1 MNHTF
6 SLIRNAL
13 TRSSQPVS
21 GHAKRSRKGPHGKLL
36 LAAVIASVTHGAMAA
51 PQGGV
56 VVDGNAHIN
65 YQDALTLINQHTDAI
80 TINWQN
86 FDISAGETVTFLQPD
101 ANSYAL
107 NRVLTGDGT
116 QINGQLNA
124 NGRVF
129 VLDANGVLF
138 GQSAQ
143 VNVGSLVAS
152 SLDISD
158 ADFANGH
165 FTFAGQGNAGKVTNL
180 GSITVA
186 DTGAVALLGGQVS
199 NQGVIRAR
207 LGNVAM
213 AAGNKVTL
221 DFAGDG
227 LLNVQIDESTAQALV
242 NNGGLI
248 QADGGSVWMT
258 AHASD
263 ALLQTVVNNTGVIEA
278 RTLQERDG
286 KIMLLGSFDGGTV
299 QVAGKLDA
307 SATNGGDGGFIE
319 TSGAIV
325 KISGHAEIT
334 AAAPQGKAGTWLLDP
349 TDLEIS
355 YRADGADDN
364 VSHAHSQTLQN
375 SLNGGTNV
383 TLETAASGN
392 QAGNI
397 TLVDPLVWSGGATLQ
412 LTAHNNIRFN
422 DYLHAPTGGLILSAG
437 NNITTGAEGHIN
449 VGSFTLLDGSW
460 SQVATNL
467 PTFTARDFRLEGGS
481 FVRAL
486 GGSGSNASPWR
497 LTDIYGLQGLATQLS
512 GHAVLANN
520 IDASGTAQ
528 WNGGEGFNPIGTFD
542 TMFTGSLNGAGF
554 GIDGL
559 TINRSGLDDV
569 GLFGVTLGA
578 TLSNI
583 GLDRVN
589 ISGGRQTGGLVGE
602 NRTSVISGSYVTG
615 VVQGTDTA
623 GGLVGRNNGDISH
636 SYSTSAVSGGQTVG
650 GLTGMNDVN
659 GNVSH
664 SYATGAVSGAATVGG
679 LTGWNYGSINQSYAT
694 GLVNGSGVNQAGL
707 VGVNFGAI
715 TESFW
720 DSFTTGRATA
730 IGTDTT
736 GTQVVGEVNG
746 DWNSSGVSAYQ
757 SANYAGF
764 DFTAGGDWFIAE
776 GSSRPMLRASLNF
789 TQDGSGRNQITNVY
803 QLQGMAADLAGTYVL
818 ANDIDAS
825 LISANGNTS
834 NVWGGRGFAPVG
846 NNSGGHFTGSLD
858 GQGFVIDGL
867 TINRADQDFVGLFGA
882 LGNASQVTNLGLERV
897 SVSGADQIG
906 ALAGVAFGNI
916 DKVYSSGTVTGGD
929 YTGGLIGI
937 QASGNTTASYSSAT
951 VQGDEFVGGLAGR
964 FQGTLLSNSYATG
977 AVTGNTS
984 VGGLVGN
991 IYLGRVENTFAT
1003 GSVAGAQNTGGLV
1016 GLNSSP
1022 STIAYSY
1029 ASGNVTSTD
1038 AATRG
1043 GLVGNNAGT
1052 IANSFWD
1059 VFTSGQAVATGTGS
1073 NAGATALI
1081 GDWANLGINDSA
1093 YNSDSYTG
1101 FDFTNT
1107 WFIAEDA
1114 SRPML
1119 RALLSGNGEINN
1131 LYDLQGMAAD
1141 LAGNY
1146 TLMTNLDASATAAS
1160 IAAGNSGNYSDVW
1173 GGRGFAPVGGGSTVF
1188 SGNLDGQGFVINDLA
1203 INRDSLGLGLFGV
1216 LNGRVSNLGLVDV
1229 DITVASTAL
1238 TPVGAIAGLALSDAE
1253 ISQSF
1258 ASGQINDAFIAGGL
1272 VGVNLEG
1279 TVEQSYSSVDINN
1292 AVIGG
1297 GLVGANEG
1305 LIQQSYATGNVIAS
1319 ASNPEQTGSGGL
1331 VGSNSGIIRQSYATG
1346 DVWGGDV
1353 AGGLV
1358 AGNSGVIEQSYA
1370 TGAVGGNGLLGGLVG
1385 DNAPD
1390 GSIVSSFWNIE
1401 TSGLTDGVGAN
1412 NGSGTGTGLT
1422 SAQFTNLASFAG
1434 WDINADGSGNAV
1446 WRIYEGQTAPLLR
1459 AFLSDIEVT
1468 AYDDV
1473 VTYNGG
1479 AYSGRHQIN
1488 GTSGN
1493 GVRYG
1498 NSYAEFVAAFG
1509 EDGTPYGSS
1518 DALGTSDLEYTGT
1531 SQGATNAG
1539 TYGLKADKLWSTQQ
1553 GFNIVTPESALEV
1566 GAQNITITLS
1576 INDASKIYGDL
1587 DPAFTWRVTNGA
1599 IGSGD
1604 TLTGVLSRQ
1613 AGENVGNYA
1622 ITGQVTG
1629 DLASSNYNVTINN
1642 GVFTI
1647 TPRPISISI
1656 ADLEK
1661 VYGNLDPELAWRI
1674 TSGSIAPRDAG
1685 EIANLISLSRE
1696 AGENAGTYAINGIVG
1711 GVLASGNYRVSL
1723 DNGQLVITPR
1733 AIEISADVLSKIY
1746 GQADPALGWEI
1757 TGGSIVDGDTL
1768 VVALSRDEGRDVG
1781 TYAIRVNVEGDV
1793 VSSGNYQVTTVDGSL
1808 EINPAALTV
1817 TANDIRT
1824 YWNLLPPYTA
1834 RVDGLVEG
1842 DTIADVFGNSLTVT
1856 SDLDLPIPGDYRLT
1870 PTAQLAS
1877 NNYTVS
1883 FNDGT
1888 LSLLSSNPGDNYG
1901 SALTA
1906 SQLPAREA
1914 LGRENRANIFEARPL
1929 LDGSES
1935 GITLQVLDGGVRI
1948 DPDRLAALGLIFP
1961 QPVRFPVNS
1970 SVIAESYLA
1979 DLRRFAAQLQRY
1991 PGVQVLVEGH
2001 TSSTGS
2007 LALNDRLSRAR
2018 ADAVATALQGMG
2030 VAEDRIRQEAFN
2042 YQHPVAT
2049 NDTLEGRLLNQRTEI
2064 SEDKQ

>member
-207 LGNVAM
+207 LGNVAL

-248 QADGGSVWMT
+248 QADGGSVLMT

-307 SATNGGDGGFIE
+307 SAPNGGDGGFIE

-449 VGSFTLLDGSW
+449 VGSFTLLDGNW
-460 SQVATNL
+460 SQIAANL
-467 PTFTARDFRLEGGS
+467 PTFTARDFSLEGGS

-486 GGSGSNASPWR
+486 GGSGSSASPWR
-497 LTDIYGLQGLATQLS
+497 LTDIYGLQGLATRLS

-528 WNGGEGFNPIGTFD
+528 WNGGEGFNPIGTSD
-542 TMFTGSLNGAGF
+542 AMFTGSLNGAGF

-559 TINRSGLDDV
+559 TINRGIQENI
-569 GLFGVTLGA
+569 GLFGVLSGA
-578 TLSNI
+578 TIVSVSLENIDIDGASYTGALAGMALNTDISNSYASGVVT
-583 GLDRVN
+583 GLNAVGGLVGVNAGSIESSYSTVRVTGAN
-589 ISGGRQTGGLVGE
+589 IDAGGLVGE
-602 NRTSVISGSYVTG
+602 NQGSIEAAYATGTVVGNRSV
-615 VVQGTDTA
+615 
-623 GGLVGRNNGDISH
+623 GGLVGANTGNGNIVG
-636 SYSTSAVSGGQTVG
+636 SYSS
-650 GLTGMNDVN
+650 
-659 GNVSH
+659 
-664 SYATGAVSGAATVGG
+664 GAVSGNAEVGG
-679 LTGWNYGSINQSYAT
+679 FIGYNAINASISSSY
-694 GLVNGSGVNQAGL
+694 
-707 VGVNFGAI
+707 
-715 TESFW
+715 W
-720 DSFTTGRATA
+720 DSFSSGQVGA
-730 IGTDTT
+730 IG
-736 GTQVVGEVNG
+736 VGITAPVDAIDPLSG
-746 DWNSSGVSAYQ
+746 DWSASPNAYT
-757 SANYAGF
+757 SASYIGF
-764 DFTAGGDWFIAE
+764 DFTNTWFIAE

-803 QLQGMAADLAGTYVL
+803 QLQGMAADLAGAYVL

-846 NNSGGHFTGSLD
+846 NHLTGQFTGSLD
-858 GQGFVIDGL
+858 GQGFIIDGLTINRGDQEFIGLFGSTAGASLTGIALENVDIVGSIYVGGLAGYNAGSIEQSYISGAVTGQIAVGGLVGGNDGSIQQSYATAAVMGTQQVGGLIGINSGTLTTSYATGNVQGATLTGGLVGAFNTGDISQSYWDSVTTGQSNGLGSGWSPTVSAVNGNWATLTSTNSAYSANNYSDLDFINTWFIAEGSSRPMLRAFLSDGFVTSGEINNLFDLQGMAAGLSGNYTLTNNIDASATAASVAAGNGGNFSDVWGGKGFAPIGHSAESFSGSLNGNGFVIDGL
-867 TINRADQDFVGLFGA
+867 TINRDNLNGVGL
-882 LGNASQVTNLGLERV
+882 LGL
-897 SVSGADQIG
+897 STGS
-906 ALAGVAFGNI
+906 
-916 DKVYSSGTVTGGD
+916 VTGVRLENVAITGGEA
-929 YTGGLIGI
+929 TGGLVGSNQGSIEKSYVTGSLSGQGNTGGLVGENLTGGNI
-937 QASGNTTASYSSAT
+937 SQTWTDVTVDGSGNS
-951 VQGDEFVGGLAGR
+951 VGGLAGINAATIEDSYAVGAVNNTGNNTGGLVGNNEASIAR
-964 FQGTLLSNSYATG
+964 SYATG
-977 AVTGNTS
+977 AVTGS
-984 VGGLVGN
+984 
-991 IYLGRVENTFAT
+991 
-1003 GSVAGAQNTGGLV
+1003 
-1016 GLNSSP
+1016 
-1022 STIAYSY
+1022 
-1029 ASGNVTSTD
+1029 
-1038 AATRG
+1038 AA
-1043 GLVGNNAGT
+1043 
-1052 IANSFWD
+1052 
-1059 VFTSGQAVATGTGS
+1059 
-1073 NAGATALI
+1073 
-1081 GDWANLGINDSA
+1081 
-1093 YNSDSYTG
+1093 
-1101 FDFTNT
+1101 
-1107 WFIAEDA
+1107 
-1114 SRPML
+1114 
-1119 RALLSGNGEINN
+1119 
-1131 LYDLQGMAAD
+1131 
-1141 LAGNY
+1141 
-1146 TLMTNLDASATAAS
+1146 
-1160 IAAGNSGNYSDVW
+1160 
-1173 GGRGFAPVGGGSTVF
+1173 
-1188 SGNLDGQGFVINDLA
+1188 
-1203 INRDSLGLGLFGV
+1203 
-1216 LNGRVSNLGLVDV
+1216 
-1229 DITVASTAL
+1229 
-1238 TPVGAIAGLALSDAE
+1238 
-1253 ISQSF
+1253 
-1258 ASGQINDAFIAGGL
+1258 
-1272 VGVNLEG
+1272 
-1279 TVEQSYSSVDINN
+1279 
-1292 AVIGG
+1292 
-1297 GLVGANEG
+1297 
-1305 LIQQSYATGNVIAS
+1305 
-1319 ASNPEQTGSGGL
+1319 
-1331 VGSNSGIIRQSYATG
+1331 
-1346 DVWGGDV
+1346 
-1353 AGGLV
+1353 
-1358 AGNSGVIEQSYA
+1358 
-1370 TGAVGGNGLLGGLVG
+1370 GGLVG
-1385 DNAPD
+1385 DNS
-1390 GSIVSSFWNIE
+1390 GFIVNSFWNTD
-1401 TSGLTDGVGAN
+1401 TSGLATSAG
-1412 NGSGTGTGLT
+1412 GTGLT

-1446 WRIYEGQTAPLLR
+1446 WRIYEGQTSPLLR
-1459 AFLSDIEVT
+1459 SFLTDIEVT

-1473 VTYNGG
+1473 ATYDGS

-1961 QPVRFPVNS
+1961 EPVRFPVNS

-2018 ADAVATALQGMG
+2018 ADAVSTALQGMG
-2030 VAEDRIRQEAFN
+2030 VAENRIRQEAFN

>member
-207 LGNVAM
+207 LGNVAL

-248 QADGGSVWMT
+248 QADGGSVLMT

-307 SATNGGDGGFIE
+307 SAPNGGDGGFIE

-397 TLVDPLVWSGGATLQ
+397 TLVDPLVWNGGATLQ

-422 DYLHAPTGGLILSAG
+422 DYLHAPNGGLILSAG

-449 VGSFTLLDGSW
+449 VGSFTLLDGNW
-460 SQVATNL
+460 SQIAANL
-467 PTFTARDFRLEGGS
+467 PTFIARDFSLEGGS

-486 GGSGSNASPWR
+486 GGSGSSASPWR

-528 WNGGEGFNPIGTFD
+528 WNGGEGFNPIGNFD
-542 TMFTGSLNGAGF
+542 NHFNGSLDGNRF
-554 GIDGL
+554 LIDGL
-559 TINRSGLDDV
+559 TINRGNQNRTA
-569 GLFGVTLGA
+569 LFGVT
-578 TLSNI
+578 SNTASLTNI
-583 GLDRVN
+583 ALENVNVNSQGLA
-589 ISGGRQTGGLVGE
+589 GGLVGE
-602 NRTSVISGSYVTG
+602 NRGTINQSYVTG
-615 VVQGTDTA
+615 SIQGIAFTGGLVGANAGVINQSYASGTVTGDSNIAGLAGVQQGTGIITQSYSTGAVTATGSA
-623 GGLVGRNNGDISH
+623 GGLVGENRGS
-636 SYSTSAVSGGQTVG
+636 VSE
-650 GLTGMNDVN
+650 
-659 GNVSH
+659 
-664 SYATGAVSGAATVGG
+664 
-679 LTGWNYGSINQSYAT
+679 SYAT
-694 GLVNGSGVNQAGL
+694 GLVTGGASSGGL
-707 VGVNFGAI
+707 VASNLGTI
-715 TESFW
+715 ETSYW
-720 DSFTTGRATA
+720 DSATTGQANAYSNISAGVT
-730 IGTDTT
+730 
-736 GTQVVGEVNG
+736 EVNG
-746 DWNSSGVSAYQ
+746 DWLSSPDAY
-757 SANYAGF
+757 SSSTYADF
-764 DFTAGGDWFIAE
+764 DFSSNGAWFIAE
-776 GSSRPMLRASLNF
+776 GSSRPMLRAFLNF

-803 QLQGMAADLAGTYVL
+803 QLQGMAADLAGDYVL
-818 ANDIDAS
+818 ANNIDAS
-825 LISANGNTS
+825 LISASGNTS
-834 NVWGGRGFAPVG
+834 DVWGGRGFAPVG

-897 SVSGADQIG
+897 SVSGADQTG

-937 QASGNTTASYSSAT
+937 QASGNTTASYSSVT

-991 IYLGRVENTFAT
+991 VYLGRVENTFAT
-1003 GSVAGAQNTGGLV
+1003 GSVSGAQNTGGLV

-1131 LYDLQGMAAD
+1131 LYDLQGMAAN

-1768 VVALSRDEGRDVG
+1768 VVAVSRDEGRDVG

-1842 DTIADVFGNSLTVT
+1842 DTVADVFGNSLTVT

-1870 PTAQLAS
+1870 PTGQLAS

>member
-6 SLIRNAL
+6 SLIWNAL
-13 TRSSQPVS
+13 TRSYQPVS
-21 GHAKRSRKGPHGKLL
+21 EHAKRIRKGRNGKLL
-36 LAAVIASVTHGAMAA
+36 IAAIIASAAQGAVAG

-86 FDISAGETVTFLQPD
+86 FDIAAGETVTFLQPD

-138 GQSAQ
+138 GESAR

-152 SLDISD
+152 TLDISD

-165 FTFAGQGNAGKVTNL
+165 FSFEGQGNAGKVTNL

-207 LGNVAM
+207 LGNVAL

-227 LLNVQIDESTAQALV
+227 LLNVQVDESTAQALV

-248 QADGGSVWMT
+248 QADGGSVLMT

-307 SATNGGDGGFIE
+307 SAPNGGDGGFIE

-325 KISGHAEIT
+325 KISGNAEIT
-334 AAAPQGKAGTWLLDP
+334 AAAPQGEAGTWLLDP
-349 TDLEIS
+349 TNLEIS
-355 YRADGADDN
+355 YRADGVDDN

-375 SLNGGTNV
+375 SLIGGTNV
-383 TLETAASGN
+383 VLETAASGN

-397 TLVDPLVWSGGATLQ
+397 TLVDPLVWSGNATLA
-412 LTAHNNIRFN
+412 LTAHNHILFN
-422 DYLHAPTGGLILSAG
+422 NYLHAPDGGLILSAG
-437 NNITTGAEGHIN
+437 GDIATATEGHIN
-449 VGSFTLLDGSW
+449 VGTFTLLDGDW
-460 SQVATNL
+460 EQIAANL
-467 PTFTARDFRLEGGS
+467 PTFIARDFRLEGGS

-486 GGSGSNASPWR
+486 GGSGSSGSPLQ

-528 WNGGEGFNPIGTFD
+528 WNGGEGFNPIGNFND
-542 TMFTGSLNGAGF
+542 HFTGSFTGNGHV
-554 GIDGL
+554 IDGL
-559 TINRSGLDDV
+559 TINRSTQNRI
-569 GLFGVTLGA
+569 GLFGVTSSTASLVNVA
-578 TLSNI
+578 LVNVDITSE
-583 GLDRVN
+583 GLA
-589 ISGGRQTGGLVGE
+589 GGLVGE
-602 NRTSVISGSYVTG
+602 NRGAVDQSYVTG
-615 VVQGTDTA
+615 SVQGTAFVGGLVGANAGEISQSYSVSSVEGESNIGGIAGVQQPSGNITQSYSTGAVTATGNGAGGLVGENGGSISESYATGLVTAGGDA
-623 GGLVGRNNGDISH
+623 GGLVGRNPGTIET
-636 SYSTSAVSGGQTVG
+636 SY
-650 GLTGMNDVN
+650 
-659 GNVSH
+659 
-664 SYATGAVSGAATVGG
+664 
-679 LTGWNYGSINQSYAT
+679 
-694 GLVNGSGVNQAGL
+694 
-707 VGVNFGAI
+707 
-715 TESFW
+715 W
-720 DSFTTGRATA
+720 DTTTTGQANAASNISTGVTA
-730 IGTDTT
+730 
-736 GTQVVGEVNG
+736 VNG
-746 DWNSSGVSAYQ
+746 DWSSSPNAYL
-757 SANYAGF
+757 SSSYTDF
-764 DFTAGGDWFIAE
+764 DFSSNGAWFIAE
-776 GSSRPMLRASLNF
+776 GFSRPMLRASLNF
-789 TQDGSGRNQITNVY
+789 TQDGAGRNQITNVY
-803 QLQGMAADLAGTYVL
+803 QLQGMAADLAGDYVL
-818 ANDIDAS
+818 ANNIDAS

-846 NNSGGHFTGSLD
+846 RDGLAFTGSLD
-858 GQGFVIDGL
+858 GQGFIIDGL
-867 TINRADQDFVGLFGA
+867 TINRDDQDYVGLFGGTLGASLTGIA
-882 LGNASQVTNLGLERV
+882 LENVDIVGS
-897 SVSGADQIG
+897 I
-906 ALAGVAFGNI
+906 
-916 DKVYSSGTVTGGD
+916 Y
-929 YTGGLIGI
+929 
-937 QASGNTTASYSSAT
+937 
-951 VQGDEFVGGLAGR
+951 VGGLAGYNAGSIEQS
-964 FQGTLLSNSYATG
+964 FISGS
-977 AVTGNTS
+977 VTGSTY
-984 VGGLVGN
+984 VGGLVGGN
-991 IYLGRVENTFAT
+991 DGSIQQSYATAAVTGTDQVGGLVGVTSGTLTTSYAT
-1003 GSVAGAQNTGGLV
+1003 GNVQGATLTGGLV
-1016 GLNSSP
+1016 GNFYAGAISQSYWDSVTTGQSNGLGSGSSP
-1022 STIAYSY
+1022 TVSAVN
-1029 ASGNVTSTD
+1029 GNW
-1038 AATRG
+1038 AT
-1043 GLVGNNAGT
+1043 L
-1052 IANSFWD
+1052 
-1059 VFTSGQAVATGTGS
+1059 TGT
-1073 NAGATALI
+1073 
-1081 GDWANLGINDSA
+1081 DSA
-1093 YNSDSYTG
+1093 YSANNYSG
-1101 FDFTNT
+1101 LDFTNT
-1107 WFIAEDA
+1107 WFIAEGA

-1119 RALLSGNGEINN
+1119 RAFLSDGFVNSGEINN
-1131 LYDLQGMAAD
+1131 LFDLQGMAAG
-1141 LAGNY
+1141 LSGIY
-1146 TLMTNLDASATAAS
+1146 TLTNNIDASATAAS
-1160 IAAGNSGNYSDVW
+1160 VAAGNSGNYSDVW
-1173 GGRGFAPVGGGSTVF
+1173 GGKGFAPVGHSAEAF
-1188 SGNLDGQGFVINDLA
+1188 SGSLSGNGFVIDGLT
-1203 INRDSLGLGLFGV
+1203 INRDNMNSVGLIGVSTGSVFDLGLENV
-1216 LNGRVSNLGLVDV
+1216 VINGG
-1229 DITVASTAL
+1229 
-1238 TPVGAIAGLALSDAE
+1238 E
-1253 ISQSF
+1253 
-1258 ASGQINDAFIAGGL
+1258 
-1272 VGVNLEG
+1272 
-1279 TVEQSYSSVDINN
+1279 
-1292 AVIGG
+1292 
-1297 GLVGANEG
+1297 
-1305 LIQQSYATGNVIAS
+1305 AT
-1319 ASNPEQTGSGGL
+1319 GGL
-1331 VGSNSGIIRQSYATG
+1331 VGSNRGSIAQSYVTGSVTGLANTGGLVGESTGSGSISRAWTSVTVNGNGNNVGGLVGINDADIEDSYAVGNVSNTGNNTGGLVGNNEGFIASSYATG
-1346 DVWGGDV
+1346 QVSAAN
-1353 AGGLV
+1353 AGGF
-1358 AGNSGVIEQSYA
+1358 AGLNSGSIE
-1370 TGAVGGNGLLGGLVG
+1370 
-1385 DNAPD
+1385 
-1390 GSIVSSFWNIE
+1390 SSFWNTD
-1401 TSGLTDGVGAN
+1401 TSGLANGVGTN
-1412 NGSGTGTGLT
+1412 SGTDNSTGLT

-1434 WDINADGSGNAV
+1434 WNINADGSGNAV
-1446 WRIYEGQTAPLLR
+1446 WRIYEGQTSPLLR
-1459 AFLSDIEVT
+1459 AFLTDIEVT

-1473 VTYNGG
+1473 ATYNGG

-1509 EDGTPYGSS
+1509 ENGTPYGAS
-1518 DALGTSDLEYTGT
+1518 DALGSADLEYKGT

-1539 TYGLKADKLWSTQQ
+1539 TYGLTADKLWSTQQ
-1553 GFNIVTPESALEV
+1553 GFNITTPESTVEI

-1576 INDASKIYGDL
+1576 IDNASKIYGDI
-1587 DPAFTWRVTNGA
+1587 DPNFSWRVTSGA

-1604 TLTGVLSRQ
+1604 TLSGVLSRQ
-1613 AGENVGNYA
+1613 AGENVGSYA

-1647 TPRPISISI
+1647 TPRPITISI

-1661 VYGNLDPELAWRI
+1661 VYGNVDPELAWQV
-1674 TSGSIAPRDAG
+1674 TAGSLAARDGNIAD
-1685 EIANLISLSRE
+1685 LISISRE
-1696 AGENAGTYAINGIVG
+1696 AGENVGTYAINGIVE
-1711 GVLASGNYRVSL
+1711 GVLASGNYQL
-1723 DNGQLVITPR
+1723 TLNNGNLVITPR
-1733 AIEISADVLSKIY
+1733 ALEISADVLSKIY

-1768 VVALSRDEGRDVG
+1768 VVAVSRDEGRDVG
-1781 TYAIRVNVEGDV
+1781 TYAVRINVEGDV